1 MLSRL
6 GLSLLMFLAAML
18 PASAHHGW
26 GSYDSSKTVTVEGK
40 ILNASYENPHV
51 TVTVEGQDKTWIIIL
66 APVSR
71 MKARGATADLI
82 ETGKVIQ
89 AIGYVSTRD
98 PNELRAERIIVDGK
112 TFEMR

>member
-1 MLSRL
+1 
-6 GLSLLMFLAAML
+6 ML